1 MKKLYQYTMILL
13 AGVVGACS
21 SLDVNDPYSE
31 NLPSDFSVSTYMQM
45 YPRLRKYQIKDYVK
59 ARNVIVEDSL
69 NQQKAKVKAMLE
81 QQGFAAEIVKD
92 SLIKLGLDYNAIKTQ
107 DEANFKA
114 NTAALV
120 EICKNPFLGS
130 YPEAS
135 CANPAADATIMK
147 DLAGFNFINVAD
159 DFAILSNNNVTI
171 PVDSVAISQ
180 QYIVFGRNHGWA
192 YRWCVSEADLAGPV
206 RDPAIEAA
214 QATPVDDPEKFVADP
229 GIYCKEQLTGILHKV
244 NP

>member
-31 NLPSDFSVSTYMQM
+31 NLPSDFSVDTYMQM
-45 YPRLRKYQIKDYVK
+45 YPLLRKLQFKDYVK
-59 ARNVIVEDSL
+59 ARNIVVEDSL
-69 NQQKAKVKAMLE
+69 K
-81 QQGFAAEIVKD
+81 
-92 SLIKLGLDYNAIKTQ
+92 KLGIDYNTIKTQ
-107 DEANFKA
+107 DETNFKA

-120 EICKNPFLGS
+120 EICKNPLMGG

-147 DLAGFNFINVAD
+147 DLAEFNFVNVPD
-159 DFAILSNNNVTI
+159 DLAALRDF
-171 PVDSVAISQ
+171 PVDEVAISQ
-180 QYIVFGRNHGWA
+180 QYIVFGRDHGWA